1 MAPPNPL
8 TPWHDFAI
16 LLGTAAATLI
26 GLLFVAASV
35 GTSVFTWER
44 QGALRVFLSPSVV
57 HFCTILAASLITVA
71 PIPTAFILGVLI
83 TASGLLGA
91 VYVALVWRT
100 MIRDGYIKS
109 LDLTDRLWYASAPA
123 LGYATLIAAGITM
136 ALGLTPACIIY
147 AVALALLLVAGI
159 RNAWDITTWI
169 ILKTGA

>member
-1 MAPPNPL
+1 MPAANPL

-35 GTSVFTWER
+35 GTSVFTMER
-44 QGALRVFLSPSVV
+44 QSAVRVFLSPTVV
-57 HFCTILAASLITVA
+57 HFCTVLAAALITVA
-71 PIPTAFILGVLI
+71 PIPNPLVLGGLI
-83 TASGLLGA
+83 TASGALGA
-91 VYVALVWRT
+91 IYVALVWRT

-123 LGYATLIAAGITM
+123 LGYATLITAGITL
-136 ALGLTPACIIY
+136 ALGSTPACIIY
-147 AVALALLLVAGI
+147 AAALALLLVAGI

-169 ILKTGA
+169 ILKTTP

>member
-1 MAPPNPL
+1 MPPPTPL

-35 GTSVFTWER
+35 GTSVFTMER
-44 QGALRVFLSPSVV
+44 QSALRVFLSPSVV
-57 HFCTILAASLITVA
+57 HFCTILAAALITVA
-71 PIPTAFILGVLI
+71 PVPTARAVGLLIIATGVL
-83 TASGLLGA
+83 GA
-91 VYVALVWRT
+91 IYVVLVWRT

-109 LDLTDRLWYASAPA
+109 LDLTDRLWYAPAPA
-123 LGYATLIAAGITM
+123 LGYATLITAGITL
-136 ALGLTPACIIY
+136 ALGLTPACMIY

>member
-1 MAPPNPL
+1 MPNPL
-8 TPWHDFAI
+8 TPWHDFAV

-35 GTSVFTWER
+35 GTNVFTMER
-44 QGALRVFLSPSVV
+44 QSAVRVFLSPSVV
-57 HFCTILAASLITVA
+57 HFCTILSATLITLA
-71 PIPTAFILGVLI
+71 PIPTALTLGLLI

-91 VYVALVWRT
+91 IYVVLVWRM
-100 MIRDGYIKS
+100 MIRDGYAKT

-123 LGYATLIAAGITM
+123 LGYATLIAAGITL
-136 ALGLTPACIIY
+136 ALNLAPACILY
-147 AVALALLLVAGI
+147 AAALALLLGAGI